1 MDLDR
6 RVLLA
11 SAGAMALSVGGAASS
26 QAPQGG
32 ALIRRPIPSSGE
44 AVPVIGLGTA
54 GGYEDAPSEA
64 SLAPLRE
71 TIRAFHAGGGTV
83 IDTASTYGDAEAVVG
98 RIAQELGLRDSLFLA
113 TKVDAGGRDAGLR
126 QIERSFRDLRT
137 SRIDLIAVHNL
148 RDTATQLRTLR
159 DLKQSGR
166 IRYVGVTTSFE
177 SQHSPLAD
185 LMARE
190 TLDFVQVDFALD
202 NRQAGERILPLARER
217 DIAVMINLPFGRGRL
232 FRAVRGKSLPE
243 WAAEF
248 DCRSWAQFFLKYIIA
263 IDAVTCVIPGM
274 AKPEHARDNLEAAQG
289 RLPEAAM
296 RRRLESYIDGL

>member
-1 MDLDR
+1 MALGR
-6 RVLLA
+6 RALLA
-11 SAGAMALSVGGAASS
+11 SAGAMGAWSAGGAGS
-26 QAPQGG
+26 PRTG
-32 ALIRRPIPSSGE
+32 ALLRRAIPSSGE
-44 AVPVIGLGTA
+44 AVPAIGLGTA
-54 GGYEDAPSEA
+54 GGYEEVPSEA
-64 SLAPLRE
+64 GLAPLRE
-71 TIRAFHAGGGTV
+71 TIRAFHAGGGRV

-98 RIAQELGLRDSLFLA
+98 RIAQELGIRDSLFLA
-113 TKVDAGGRDAGLR
+113 TKVDAVGRDAGTR
-126 QIERSFRDLRT
+126 QIEQSFRDLRT

-177 SQHSPLAD
+177 SQHAKLAD

-202 NRQAGERILPLARER
+202 NRQAGERILPLARQR
-217 DIAVMINLPFGRGRL
+217 GIAVMINLPFGRGRL
-232 FRAVRGKSLPE
+232 FRATRGKTLPD

-263 IDAVTCVIPGM
+263 FDAVTCAIPGM
-274 AKPEHARDNLEAAQG
+274 AKPEHVRDNLAAAQG
-289 RLPEAAM
+289 RLPDAAM
-296 RRRLESYIDGL
+296 RRRMESYIDGL